1 MVLVLVADS
10 HIFLCQTLKFP
21 NCIQLKIIK
30 IIVKVEY
37 IEVTTGNA
45 NDGRV
50 IAQDPSMNVQSTPGS
65 QVLLKVGKAIAAT
78 TTTTPETTSPTS
90 TTSPGTSLPSTG
102 PDNSRLFI
110 LLTVVFGVLGLYL
123 AQRRET
129 DTNNQ

>member
-1 MVLVLVADS
+1 MLA
-10 HIFLCQTLKFP
+10 TA
-21 NCIQLKIIK
+21 
-30 IIVKVEY
+30 
-37 IEVTTGNA
+37 GW
-45 NDGRV
+45 GRV
-50 IAQDPSMNVQSTPGS
+50 ASDVTLLQS
-65 QVLLKVGKAIAAT
+65 AAAT